1 MTFLVSIAA
10 FLLAISVLV
19 AFHEYGH
26 YWVARRY
33 GVRVLRFSVG
43 FGRPLLRYV
52 SPSSRTEWVV
62 AAWPLGGY
70 VKMLDRR
77 DGDDIPE
84 ALMAEEFSSRP
95 WHQRM
100 AIIAA
105 GPLANLL
112 LAFLIYTFVFV
123 TGEVGRR
130 PLIGHVTAGM
140 PAAAADVRTGDEIL
154 AVDGHPIAT
163 WQESLTLLL
172 GSAMRDGTVPL
183 EVRRDD
189 GSLAYPTL
197 RVEGILENEDIFA
210 TLGMQPLRAISAPIV
225 GETMAESP
233 AAAAGLQPGDRIL
246 SLDGVP
252 VAAWAGLTEYIRARP
267 GQLLE
272 LELER
277 DGQRLRR
284 SVRTQAAG
292 PAEAPHGRLGILPYW
307 DAALAERLRIEV
319 SYPLG
324 QSLKL
329 GAERTWDISV
339 LTVRV
344 IGELLTGGASL
355 RNISGPVGI
364 AEFAGNSALLGVAAF
379 LSMLA
384 LLSVSLGILNLLPV
398 PVLDG
403 GGLVFCAIEAVTRR
417 PLPPQVEH
425 VGQRVGMVMLVA
437 LMSLALYND
446 VARLWSG

>member
-1 MTFLVSIAA
+1 MTLLVSVAA

-84 ALMAEEFSSRP
+84 AQMAEEFSSRP

-130 PLIGHVTAGM
+130 PLIGHVAEGM

-154 AVDGHPIAT
+154 AVDGQPIAT

-172 GSAMRDGTVPL
+172 SAAMRDGAIPL
-183 EVRRDD
+183 EVRRGD
-189 GSLAYPTL
+189 GSLAYPML

-210 TLGMQPLRAISAPIV
+210 TLGMQPLRAISAPVV

-246 SLDGVP
+246 SLDGEP
-252 VAAWAGLTEYIRARP
+252 VAAWAGLTEHVRARP
-267 GQLLE
+267 GQLLA
-272 LELER
+272 LEIER
-277 DGQRLRR
+277 DGRRLSR

-292 PAEAPHGRLGILPYW
+292 PAEAPYGRLGILPYW

-324 QSLKL
+324 QSLLL

-417 PLPPQVEH
+417 PLPPQVEY
-425 VGQRVGMVMLVA
+425 VGQRVGVVMLVA

>member
-1 MTFLVSIAA
+1 MTLLVSIAA

-33 GVRVLRFSVG
+33 GVRVLRFSIG
-43 FGRPLLRYV
+43 FGRPLLRYM

-77 DGDDIPE
+77 DGEEVPE
-84 ALMAEEFSSRP
+84 ALMAEEFSGRP

-112 LAFLIYTFVFV
+112 LAFLIYSFVFM

-130 PLIGHVTAGM
+130 PLIGYVAEDL
-140 PAAAADVRTGDEIL
+140 PAAMADVRTGDEIL
-154 AVDGHPIAT
+154 AVDGQPIAT

-172 GSAMRDGTVPL
+172 SSAMRDGTIPL
-183 EVRRDD
+183 EVRRADD
-189 GSLAYPTL
+189 SLAYPTL

-210 TLGMQPLRAISAPIV
+210 TLGMQPLRATSAPVV
-225 GETMAESP
+225 GETVAESP

-246 SLDGVP
+246 SLDGRP
-252 VAAWAGLTEYIRARP
+252 VDAWAGLTAYVRARP
-267 GQLLE
+267 GQHILLE
-272 LELER
+272 IER
-277 DGQRLRR
+277 DGRR
-284 SVRTQAAG
+284 VQHSVRTQAEG
-292 PAEAPHGRLGILPYW
+292 PPDAPYGRLGILPHW
-307 DAALAERLRIEV
+307 DSDLAERLRIEV

-364 AEFAGNSALLGVAAF
+364 AEFAGNSALLGTAAF

-403 GGLVFCAIEAVTRR
+403 GGLVFCAIEAMTRR

-425 VGQRVGMVMLVA
+425 VGQRVGMAMLVA

-446 VARLWSG
+446 LARLWSG